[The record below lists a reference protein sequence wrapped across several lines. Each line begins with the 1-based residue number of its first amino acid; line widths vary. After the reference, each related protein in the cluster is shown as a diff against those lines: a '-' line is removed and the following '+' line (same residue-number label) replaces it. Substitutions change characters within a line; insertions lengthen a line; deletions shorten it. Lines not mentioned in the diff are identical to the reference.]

1 MLAKDAGCNTG
12 NSEESLHA
20 DEKVQKQEI
29 HPGFEIQRIRSN
41 TGVPLAPQKDLC
53 PPQKD
58 VVQVQDV

>member
-1 MLAKDAGCNTG
+1 MLVEDVGCNTG

-20 DEKVQKQEI
+20 GEKVQKQEI

-41 TGVPLAPQKDLC
+41 TGVPLAPQKDLY

-58 VVQVQDV
+58 VAQVQSV